1 MRSAQPQAQDHSRTS
16 AMPNGVQREVISIMF
31 DGQNSSTCTAHR
43 GQFVH
48 SQAFFRH
55 FSSHS
60 PHHRLQIVTMDYAQ
74 LWQSFY
80 TSAGVQLL
88 ALIPVYYGAVNTLT
102 IPSRYRLHY
111 DGLNEKKT
119 PVAKPTPRSW
129 SVIMA
134 VHNAYIVMSLF
145 FIAGGT
151 SNAPTFVFVLTP
163 SDRPLSEPK
172 ARGNQHA

>member
-1 MRSAQPQAQDHSRTS
+1 
-16 AMPNGVQREVISIMF
+16 
-31 DGQNSSTCTAHR
+31 
-43 GQFVH
+43 
-48 SQAFFRH
+48 
-55 FSSHS
+55 
-60 PHHRLQIVTMDYAQ
+60 MDYAQ

-102 IPSRYRLHY
+102 VPSRYRLHY

-119 PVAKPTPRSW
+119 LVAKPTPRSW

-151 SNAPTFVFVLTP
+151 SNALTFVFMLTLN
-163 SDRPLSEPK
+163 DRPLPEPK
-172 ARGNQHA
+172 A